1 MQIHLRDWH
10 QNGPQFVLMVAVV
23 LPGLIVFSG
32 CPPNAGTMGEMPG
45 NDGDSIVRTGAW
57 MFAIYVAVPNNLA
70 SSLISTAG
78 IQLDA
83 DGSTRDYY
91 FDGQSF
97 GKSTWSQVDENF
109 ELIDESGKFAMT
121 GKVVNAN
128 YIEGY
133 VLDNDTGSSLFFAA
147 HFLSPDPSQL
157 PDPDQLED
165 HVVGLSDGSWRMT
178 YFDHVYDAEYITVA
192 NSGGT
197 NLHGIEVG
205 IDSDFLIYAIGG
217 NDDNGP
223 SDASW
228 SQNGKTL
235 WIAEGL
241 GVAGYSSWHGQFIR
255 SNFIVGTF
263 MHANGRAST
272 FILRWRRGVDP
283 IIGPGP
289 IGPAA
294 ED

>member
-1 MQIHLRDWH
+1 
-10 QNGPQFVLMVAVV
+10 MVAVV
-23 LPGLIVFSG
+23 LPGLIAFSG
-32 CPPNAGTMGEMPG
+32 CPPNAGTMDEMPG

-57 MFAIYVAVPNNLA
+57 MFAFYFAAPNNLVP
-70 SSLISTAG
+70 SLISTAG

-91 FDGQSF
+91 FDGLSM
-97 GKSTWSQVDENF
+97 GKSTWSQVDDNF
-109 ELIDESGKFAMT
+109 ELILESGEFAMT
-121 GKVVNAN
+121 GKVVSAN

-133 VLDNDTGSSLFFAA
+133 VLDINTGLERFFAA
-147 HFLSPDPSQL
+147 HFLTPDPSQL
-157 PDPDQLED
+157 PDPDQLKD

-178 YFDHVYDAEYITVA
+178 YFDHVFDEEFITVA

-205 IDSDFLIYAIGG
+205 IDSDGLIYALGEDG
-217 NDDNGP
+217 DNGP
-223 SDASW
+223 NNGSW
-228 SQNGKTL
+228 YQYGKGFR
-235 WIAEGL
+235 ISEYL
-241 GVAGYSSWHGQFIR
+241 GAAGESSWHGQFIR

-289 IGPAA
+289 IGPVA